1 VYRGGGKLSVFDPWL
16 LGVIVHYRNRP
27 ETAALLRAGADSA
40 RREEVTEMDVRH
52 FGTVAA
58 PRRGGFVIDGDDGC
72 GAYIEPA
79 EAARVGLVL
88 HVGDRVEYSL
98 RLGGAAHDVMLLAY
112 SGSRHRVASP

>member
-1 VYRGGGKLSVFDPWL
+1 
-16 LGVIVHYRNRP
+16 
-27 ETAALLRAGADSA
+27 
-40 RREEVTEMDVRH
+40 MDVRH

-58 PRRGGFVIDGDDGC
+58 PLRGGFVINGDDGC

-98 RLGGAAHDVMLLAY
+98 RLGGAAFDVMLLAY
-112 SGSRHRVASP
+112 SGERHRI